1 MHATAVSGAR
11 CGPGTWAAAL
21 FVLSLAFVARTET
34 QEPGAEPA
42 SHELVAVWGHGDP
55 AALAVAPDESRLYSA
70 EGQGVRVHSL
80 ARFPLTR
87 EDELGWIPVDAAI
100 VQMFATETQ
109 LYIAGGSQGVFAAD
123 LEREGWP
130 VRHVAERGAKVATAV
145 AAAGGNLWALFA
157 ARDNSV
163 VSVFDAKTF
172 DLVAERELGPGTAWA
187 LALDGQQAYV
197 AMGHGGLLRVRRDA
211 EGLNVDAGPRGA
223 EVFPPQRGFEL
234 EPGCVRD
241 VAFDDGRLYAAADAG
256 LAEID
261 LAHDWRPDMPVQLHT
276 FETSGLPTYGRR
288 VAARGGRVVFGSNAG
303 PNELLDGAPYNAL
316 GAMGRAVR
324 LADLD
329 PKSFVRG
336 DVQQLFA
343 AQRVDGQLR
352 LEVQLQPGGDWRGLV
367 LGERRIYEQHLRA
380 GLVVRER
387 REGRYELLHQSQP
400 RGYPSAHGTFSV
412 CRPERL
418 LFGVDSAGA
427 QFEGFLAFDGA
438 ALRVLALDSP
448 TPFTP
453 GLMPGPP
460 WRDEDPDV
468 EWLLDGLGFDLR
480 LVRLTHGE
488 GVRAEHWIVPQPGVD
503 NGRAGHTYFHSVHIG
518 DLALVARTGSSHGL
532 VGYSRDALVA
542 AARRTKPG
550 ETLAAE
556 ALFELETS
564 AVLGKDHVVRS
575 KRAMKLALGKR
586 PDGRPLL
593 ALAAGFDADSDRSLV
608 LLYEL
613 VEGAKAAPRLLSALR
628 GDSAEGN
635 AITAAFLPRGE
646 RLFLAVADV
655 AHGVRCYDV
664 TDPKDPVAVAH
675 WTPGPNAFDG
685 KPDSVL
691 DLVADGDRLHLAY
704 GRLGWVTLDTTSP
717 AEGLTQVGRMDTPG
731 VAYGV
736 ALGQIQGQT
745 YLALGDHQA
754 GVRLYR
760 LARP

>member
-1 MHATAVSGAR
+1 MRWRNAAIALAVAIAGFGCAKPHEAGHA
-11 CGPGTWAAAL
+11 
-21 FVLSLAFVARTET
+21 
-34 QEPGAEPA
+34 
-42 SHELVAVWGHGDP
+42 LVAVWGHGDP
-55 AALAVAPDESRLYSA
+55 AALAVSPDERTLYSA

-100 VQMFATETQ
+100 VHMFATETQ
-109 LYIAGGSQGVFAAD
+109 LYIAGGSQGVLAAD
-123 LEREGWP
+123 LERDGWP
-130 VRHVAERGAKVATAV
+130 VRLVAERGAKVATAV
-145 AAAGGNLWALFA
+145 AAAEGHLWALFA
-157 ARDNSV
+157 ARDKSV
-163 VSVFDAKTF
+163 VCVFDAKTF
-172 DLVAERELGPGTAWA
+172 DLLAERELGPGTAWA
-187 LALDGQQAYV
+187 LALGRQHAYV
-197 AMGHGGLLRVRRDA
+197 AMGHGGLVRVRRDA
-211 EGLNVDAGPRGA
+211 EGLHVDAGPRGA
-223 EVFPPQRGFEL
+223 EVFPPQRGFDL

-241 VAFDDGRLYAAADAG
+241 VALDGVRLYAAADAG

-261 LAHDWRPDMPVQLHT
+261 LTRDWRPDMPVQLHT
-276 FETSGLPTYGRR
+276 FEAGGLPTYGRR

-303 PNELLDGAPYNAL
+303 PNELLDGAPYNAF

-336 DVQQLFA
+336 DVQQLFVA
-343 AQRVDGQLR
+343 ERVDGQLR
-352 LEVQLQPGGDWRGLV
+352 LEAQLQPGGDWRGLL
-367 LGERRIYEQHLRA
+367 LGEQRIYEQHLRA

-387 REGRYELLHQSQP
+387 REGRYELLHQSAP

-427 QFEGFLAFDGA
+427 QFEGFLAFDGE
-438 ALRVLALDSP
+438 ALRLLPLDSAV
-448 TPFTP
+448 PFTP

-480 LVRLTHGE
+480 LVRLTHGD
-488 GVRAEHWIVPQPGVD
+488 GVRVEHWIVPQPGAD
-503 NGRAGHTYFHSVHIG
+503 QGRAGHTYFHSVHLG

-542 AARRTKPG
+542 AARRTEPG
-550 ETLAAE
+550 KVLATA
-556 ALFELETS
+556 ALFEVETS
-564 AVLGKDHVVRS
+564 AALRPDHHVRS
-575 KRAMKLALGKR
+575 KRAMKLALGER

-593 ALAAGFDADSDRSLV
+593 ALAAGFDAETDRSLV

-613 VEGAKAAPRLLSALR
+613 GDSEREVPRLLAALR

-635 AITAAFLPRGE
+635 AITPEFLPRGD

-655 AHGVRCYDV
+655 AHGVQCYDV
-664 TDPKDPVAVAH
+664 TDPEVPVVGAH
-675 WTPGPNAFDG
+675 WSPGPNEFDG
-685 KPDSVL
+685 KPDSL
-691 DLVADGDRLHLAY
+691 IDLVAEGERLHLAY

-717 AEGLTQVGRMDTPG
+717 AAALAPIGQVDTPG
-731 VAYGV
+731 LAYGL
-736 ALGQIQGQT
+736 ALGHIDGRT